1 MDLRKLITKKRIL
14 FISLFVLLVLIAN
27 QLNFSKVI
35 GSNQQY
41 FTFFQFFGP
50 IAGAFLGPVFGAISV
65 LGAQLIEFIASGKA
79 FDFVNLLR
87 LAPMIFAAYYFG
99 KFGVKSL
106 KGALIPIVPLICM
119 ALFMLHPIGGQ
130 AWYYSLYWL
139 IPLIAFLFF
148 KKRLF
153 ARSLG
158 ATFTAHAIGSTVW
171 LYSIPMTVQ
180 QWQALIP
187 IVAYERILFA
197 AGISVSFIVFNT
209 VLAKLEHLLPSE
221 IISIDYSYVLS
232 LKALK
237 LKI

>member
-1 MDLRKLITKKRIL
+1 MDSRKMITKKRIF
-14 FISLFVLLVLIAN
+14 FIGLFVLLVLIAN
-27 QLNFSKVI
+27 QINFSKVI
-35 GSNQQY
+35 GSDKQY

-50 IAGAFLGPVFGAISV
+50 IAGAFLGPVFGAVSV
-65 LGAQLIEFIASGKA
+65 LGAQLIEFTASGKA
-79 FDFVNLLR
+79 FDFINLFR

-119 ALFMLHPIGGQ
+119 ALFILHPIGGQ
-130 AWYYSLYWL
+130 VWYYSLYWL

-171 LYSIPMTVQ
+171 LYTIPMAAS
-180 QWQALIP
+180 QWQMLIP

-197 AGISVSFIVFNT
+197 AGISVSFIAFNS
-209 VLAKLEHLLPSE
+209 VLAKLERLLPSE
-221 IISIDYSYVLS
+221 IISIDARYVLFKTAKI
-232 LKALK
+232 KA
-237 LKI
+237 